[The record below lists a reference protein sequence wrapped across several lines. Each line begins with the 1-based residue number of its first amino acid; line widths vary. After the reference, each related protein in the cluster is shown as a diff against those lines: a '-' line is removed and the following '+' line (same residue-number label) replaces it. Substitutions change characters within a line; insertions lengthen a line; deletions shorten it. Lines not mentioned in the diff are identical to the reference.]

1 MKVAKLFLLYI
12 ISEPGETCISALV
25 IFIIN
30 VTQPVI
36 TRHTLLLQSS
46 NNQANFMCMITILI
60 GPVTTR
66 CKSLMCDWVGYGLAA
81 DCYECFIPYIAYRL
95 R

>member
-1 MKVAKLFLLYI
+1 MKVANLFYLYI
-12 ISEPGETCISALV
+12 ICEPGKTCISAPV

-36 TRHTLLLQSS
+36 TRHILYLHSS
-46 NNQANFMCMITILI
+46 NNQANFMCMISIVV

-66 CKSLMCDWVGYGLAA
+66 CKSLCDWVRRGLAA
-81 DCYECFIPYIAYRL
+81 VSVLYCILQIV
-95 R
+95 